1 MGKDKKDNLNKQYIL
16 KGLGCAGCAAKIERK
31 VNSLEEVEQAVLNF
45 ATSTLIIDLKEENK
59 INYVEEKVK
68 KIVKAIEPHVVVEE
82 KNARQ
87 SVQKEI
93 ESGHSHSCECGHSHD
108 HEHTHDYEHSYRHN
122 HTHAHAHEGLDKKN
136 VSMVVVGTIMFIIVS
151 IFKFSNYVELTM
163 YLLSYILIGGD
174 IALRALRNI
183 FKGEVFDENFLM
195 FIATV
200 GAFAIGEFPEAVF
213 VMLFYKVGEAFQDRA
228 VNKSRKSIAD
238 LMNIRP
244 EIARIKMG
252 EEYREISPEEVN
264 LEDTILV
271 KPGEK
276 VPLDGVVL
284 EGESM
289 VNTSNLTGESLPRSV
304 SVGDEILSGFINMNG
319 VLIIK
324 VTKRFSESA
333 VSKIL
338 DLVENAGAK
347 KAPTEQFITKFARYY
362 TPIVVFSA
370 LALAVIPPIL
380 VSEAE
385 FAHWLKRALI
395 FLVVSC
401 PCALVISVPLGFF
414 AGIGNAS
421 KNGILVKGGN
431 YLEALNSVE
440 TLVFDKTGT
449 LTEGIFQVTSVVP
462 NTGISEEELI
472 KYVAYAES
480 YSNHPIA
487 SSITKYYGK
496 EIDKSIINNY
506 EEISGKGIKVDVM
519 GKRVF
524 AGNDKLMKWKNIIFK
539 EASELGTVVYVSV
552 DGNFL
557 GYIVISDKLKKD
569 SEKALKALKNIGIK
583 NTIMLTGDNKTVGE
597 GIGRKLNLDK
607 VYSEL
612 LPGDK
617 VDIFE
622 KEQNNLR
629 KNKKIAFV
637 GDGVNDAPVLTRAD
651 VGIAMGGLGSDAAIE
666 AADIVLMTDEPSKV
680 VTAIDISKYTRK
692 IVMQNIIFAL
702 GIKFVVLFMGALGIA
717 NMWEAVF
724 ADVGVALVAIF
735 NSMRI
740 LKYKAK

>member
-1 MGKDKKDNLNKQYIL
+1 MGKDKQCKLNKQYIL

-45 ATSTLIIDLKEENK
+45 STSTLIIDLKEENK
-59 INYVEEKVK
+59 INHVEKKVK
-68 KIVKAIEPHVVVEE
+68 EIVNSIEPHVVVEE
-82 KNARQ
+82 KN
-87 SVQKEI
+87 VQKSVDKEI
-93 ESGHSHSCECGHSHD
+93 SSDHNHGHKHSHS
-108 HEHTHDYEHSYRHN
+108 
-122 HTHAHAHEGLDKKN
+122 HTHAHGQEGLDKNN
-136 VSMVVVGTIMFIIVS
+136 VLMVVAGTIIFIIVS
-151 IFKFSNYVELTM
+151 IFKFSNYVELIM
-163 YLLSYILIGGD
+163 YIGSYILIGGD
-174 IALRALRNI
+174 VALRALRNI
-183 FKGEVFDENFLM
+183 FKGEIFDENFLM

-200 GAFAIGEFPEAVF
+200 GAFSIGDFPEAVF

-244 EIARIKMG
+244 EIARIKV
-252 EEYREISPEEVN
+252 ENEYKEVSPEEVKI
-264 LEDTILV
+264 EDVILV

-319 VLIIK
+319 VLTIK

-338 DLVENAGAK
+338 NLVENAGAK
-347 KAPTEQFITKFARYY
+347 KAQTEQFITKFARYY

-370 LALAVIPPIL
+370 LALAVIPPI
-380 VSEAE
+380 VVPGAE
-385 FAHWLKRALI
+385 FAYWLKRALI

-449 LTEGIFQVTSVVP
+449 LTEGVFQVTSVVP
-462 NTGISEEELI
+462 NTGISEDELV
-472 KYVAYAES
+472 KYVAYAEA

-487 SSITKYYGK
+487 SSIRKYYGK
-496 EIDKSIINNY
+496 EIYKDVISNY
-506 EEISGKGIKVDVM
+506 EEVSGKGIKVDVM
-519 GKRVF
+519 GKRVL
-524 AGNDKLMKWKNIIFK
+524 AGNDKLMKWQNIVVK
-539 EASELGTVVYVSV
+539 EARELGTVVYVAAE
-552 DGNFL
+552 GEFL

-569 SEKALKALKNIGIK
+569 SKEALRRLKNIGVK
-583 NTIMLTGDNKTVGE
+583 NIIMLTGDNKTVGE
-597 GIGRKLNLDK
+597 GIGRELNLDK

-622 KEQNNLR
+622 KEQNSLG
-629 KNKKIAFV
+629 KNRRIAFV

-651 VGIAMGGLGSDAAIE
+651 IGIAMGGLGSDAAIE

-680 VTAIDISKYTRK
+680 VTAIDISKFTRK

-702 GIKFVVLFMGALGIA
+702 GVKFAVLLMGALGIA

-724 ADVGVALVAIF
+724 ADVGVALIAIF

-740 LKYKAK
+740 LKYKPKVYEKK